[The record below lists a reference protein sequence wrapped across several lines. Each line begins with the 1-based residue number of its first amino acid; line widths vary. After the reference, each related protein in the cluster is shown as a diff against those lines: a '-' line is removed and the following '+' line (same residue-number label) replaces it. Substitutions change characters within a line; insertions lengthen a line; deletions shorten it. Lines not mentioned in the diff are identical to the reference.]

1 MTDRSGVG
9 WGTPGNAERLHPW
22 DLAPP
27 EAVALQREL
36 ATRVIKT
43 TTFDD
48 VAWVGGVDA
57 SYRKGIARAAIV
69 VLRYPDLALLDYE
82 VAERPIDYPYVPGLL
97 SFREAPPVLKAFEG
111 LRRRP
116 DLLIFDAQ
124 GLAHPRRFGLASHVG
139 LLLDIPSIGCA
150 KSKLCGEYD
159 PPAPERG
166 SFTYL
171 YDEGDIIGAVV
182 RTRAKVKPVFVS
194 IGHRVDLSTAI
205 DYVLGC
211 GGGYKLPEPTRWAH
225 KIAGGARPPLS
236 SGPG

>member
-1 MTDRSGVG
+1 MTDRPELDGG
-9 WGTPGNAERLHPW
+9 ILDNAKRLHPW
-22 DLAPP
+22 DLAPS
-27 EAVALQREL
+27 EAIALQREL

-48 VAWVGGVDA
+48 VEEVGGVDA

-97 SFREAPPVLKAFEG
+97 SFREAPPVLEAFER

-150 KSKLCGEYD
+150 KSKLCGEYEE
-159 PPAPERG
+159 PGQERG
-166 SFTYL
+166 DYTYL
-171 YDEGDIIGAVV
+171 YEDGDVIGAVV
-182 RTRAKVKPVFVS
+182 RTRARVKPVFVS
-194 IGHRVDLSTAI
+194 IGHRVDLPTAI
-205 DYVLGC
+205 HYVLRC
-211 GGGYKLPEPTRWAH
+211 GRGYKLPEPTRWADR
-225 KIAGGARPPLS
+225 IAGGARPEVS
-236 SGPG
+236 AR